1 LNWLVAVIGPTGI
14 GKTAMSVRLAEA
26 LHAPIVSAD
35 SRQIYREMKIGTAR
49 PGEDELS
56 RARFYFVGSASVR
69 DAYSAARYEAEALPL
84 IASLHTANPYV
95 ILSGGSM
102 LYVDAVISGIDYIP
116 DVRPEVRA
124 RLKERLATEGLA
136 SLTAELERV
145 DPAYYAVADLRNPRR
160 VIHALEIYY
169 SSGQLYSSLRV
180 RHVQPRPFRTLKI
193 GLRMERGQL
202 YERINSRVDRMME
215 AGLEDEARR
224 LWPLRAL
231 PALDTVGYRE
241 LFACF
246 DGLMSRDEAIEKIK
260 KNTRTYAKKQMT
272 WYKRDEDILW
282 FEADDYDGI
291 LNFILKETRG

>member
-1 LNWLVAVIGPTGI
+1 
-14 GKTAMSVRLAEA
+14 MSVRLAEA

-35 SRQIYREMKIGTAR
+35 SRQIYREMEIGTAR

-246 DGLMSRDEAIEKIK
+246 DGLMSRDEAIAKIK

>member
-1 LNWLVAVIGPTGI
+1 MNWLVAVIGPTGI

>member
-1 LNWLVAVIGPTGI
+1 MNWLVAVIGPTGI

-35 SRQIYREMKIGTAR
+35 SRQIYREMEIGTAR

-246 DGLMSRDEAIEKIK
+246 DGLMSRDEAIAKIK

>member
-1 LNWLVAVIGPTGI
+1 
-14 GKTAMSVRLAEA
+14 MSVRLAEA

-224 LWPLRAL
+224 LYPLRAL

-246 DGLMSRDEAIEKIK
+246 DGLMSRDEAIAKIK

>member
-1 LNWLVAVIGPTGI
+1 
-14 GKTAMSVRLAEA
+14 MSVRLAEA

-35 SRQIYREMKIGTAR
+35 SRQIYREMEIGTAR

-224 LWPLRAL
+224 LYPLRAL

>member
-1 LNWLVAVIGPTGI
+1 
-14 GKTAMSVRLAEA
+14 MSVRLAEA

-160 VIHALEIYY
+160 VIHALEIYD

-224 LWPLRAL
+224 LYPLRAL

>member
-1 LNWLVAVIGPTGI
+1 
-14 GKTAMSVRLAEA
+14 MSVRLAEA

-35 SRQIYREMKIGTAR
+35 SRQIYREMEIGTAR

-180 RHVQPRPFRTLKI
+180 RHVQPRPFRTLQI

-224 LWPLRAL
+224 LYPLRAL

>member
-1 LNWLVAVIGPTGI
+1 
-14 GKTAMSVRLAEA
+14 MSVRLAEA

-160 VIHALEIYY
+160 VIHALEIYD

-272 WYKRDEDILW
+272 WYKRDEDIHW

>member
-1 LNWLVAVIGPTGI
+1 
-14 GKTAMSVRLAEA
+14 MSVRLAEA

-246 DGLMSRDEAIEKIK
+246 DGLMSRDEAIAKIK

-272 WYKRDEDILW
+272 WYKRDEDIHW

>member
-35 SRQIYREMKIGTAR
+35 SRQIYREMEIGTAR

>member
-1 LNWLVAVIGPTGI
+1 MNWLVAVIGPTGI

-224 LWPLRAL
+224 LYPLRAL

>member
-1 LNWLVAVIGPTGI
+1 
-14 GKTAMSVRLAEA
+14 MSVRLAEA

-35 SRQIYREMKIGTAR
+35 SRQIYREMEIGTAR

-69 DAYSAARYEAEALPL
+69 DAYSAARYETEALPL

-224 LWPLRAL
+224 LYPLRAL

-246 DGLMSRDEAIEKIK
+246 DGLMSRDEAIAKIK

-272 WYKRDEDILW
+272 WYKRDEDIHW

>member
-1 LNWLVAVIGPTGI
+1 
-14 GKTAMSVRLAEA
+14 MSVRLAEA

-224 LWPLRAL
+224 LYPLRAL

-246 DGLMSRDEAIEKIK
+246 DGLMSRDEAIAKIK

-272 WYKRDEDILW
+272 WYKRDEDIHW

>member
-1 LNWLVAVIGPTGI
+1 
-14 GKTAMSVRLAEA
+14 MSVRLAEA

-35 SRQIYREMKIGTAR
+35 SRQIYREMEIGTAR

-224 LWPLRAL
+224 LYPLRAL

-260 KNTRTYAKKQMT
+260 KNTRTYAKKQMS

>member
-1 LNWLVAVIGPTGI
+1 
-14 GKTAMSVRLAEA
+14 MSVRLAEA

-84 IASLHTANPYV
+84 IASLHTTNPYV

-272 WYKRDEDILW
+272 WYKRDEDIHW

>member
-1 LNWLVAVIGPTGI
+1 
-14 GKTAMSVRLAEA
+14 MSVRLAEA

-35 SRQIYREMKIGTAR
+35 SRQIYREMEIGTAR

-160 VIHALEIYY
+160 VIHALEIYD

-260 KNTRTYAKKQMT
+260 
-272 WYKRDEDILW
+272 
-282 FEADDYDGI
+282 
-291 LNFILKETRG
+291 

>member
-1 LNWLVAVIGPTGI
+1 
-14 GKTAMSVRLAEA
+14 MSVRLAEA

>member
-1 LNWLVAVIGPTGI
+1 
-14 GKTAMSVRLAEA
+14 MSVRLAEA

-35 SRQIYREMKIGTAR
+35 SRQIYREMEIGTAR

-246 DGLMSRDEAIEKIK
+246 DGLMSRDEAIAKIK

-272 WYKRDEDILW
+272 WYKRDEDIHW

>member
-1 LNWLVAVIGPTGI
+1 
-14 GKTAMSVRLAEA
+14 MSVRLAEA

-35 SRQIYREMKIGTAR
+35 SRQIYREMEIGTAR

>member
-1 LNWLVAVIGPTGI
+1 
-14 GKTAMSVRLAEA
+14 MSVRLAEA

-160 VIHALEIYY
+160 VIHALEIYD

>member
-1 LNWLVAVIGPTGI
+1 
-14 GKTAMSVRLAEA
+14 MSVRLAEA

-35 SRQIYREMKIGTAR
+35 SRQIYREMEIGTAR

-224 LWPLRAL
+224 LYPLRAL

-246 DGLMSRDEAIEKIK
+246 DGLMSRDEAIAKIK

>member
-1 LNWLVAVIGPTGI
+1 
-14 GKTAMSVRLAEA
+14 MSVRLAEA

-246 DGLMSRDEAIEKIK
+246 DGLMSRDEAIAKIK

>member
-1 LNWLVAVIGPTGI
+1 MNWLVAVIGPTGI

-35 SRQIYREMKIGTAR
+35 SRQIYREMEIGTAR

-246 DGLMSRDEAIEKIK
+246 DGLMSRDEAIAKIK

-272 WYKRDEDILW
+272 WYKRDEDIHW

>member
-1 LNWLVAVIGPTGI
+1 
-14 GKTAMSVRLAEA
+14 MSVRLAEA

-35 SRQIYREMKIGTAR
+35 SRQIYREMEIGTAR

-224 LWPLRAL
+224 LYPLRAL

-246 DGLMSRDEAIEKIK
+246 DGLMSRDEAIAKIK

-272 WYKRDEDILW
+272 WYKRDEDIHW

>member
-1 LNWLVAVIGPTGI
+1 
-14 GKTAMSVRLAEA
+14 MSVRLAEA

-160 VIHALEIYY
+160 VIHALEIYD

-224 LWPLRAL
+224 LWPLRAH

>member
-1 LNWLVAVIGPTGI
+1 
-14 GKTAMSVRLAEA
+14 MSVRLAEA

-272 WYKRDEDILW
+272 WYKRDEDIHW

>member
-1 LNWLVAVIGPTGI
+1 
-14 GKTAMSVRLAEA
+14 MSVRLAEA

-35 SRQIYREMKIGTAR
+35 SRQIYREMEIGTAR

-160 VIHALEIYY
+160 VIHALEIYD

-246 DGLMSRDEAIEKIK
+246 DGLMSRDEAIAKIK

>member
-1 LNWLVAVIGPTGI
+1 MNWLVAVIGPTGI

-35 SRQIYREMKIGTAR
+35 SRQIYREMEIGTAR

-224 LWPLRAL
+224 LYPLRAL